1 MLVYVRIK
9 HNDNMLLKGDN
20 MRVIVIGLF
29 LMLMGLQY
37 KLWFSHDSLPMW
49 LRAEKK
55 MNERAAENQKLA
67 VRNRA
72 LEADINEL
80 KSGDQALEERA
91 RYDLGMIKE
100 DETYYHFVN

>member
-1 MLVYVRIK
+1 MLF
-9 HNDNMLLKGDN
+9 KGDY
-20 MRVIVIGLF
+20 MRVIVVGLCLIF
-29 LMLMGLQY
+29 MGLQY
-37 KLWFSHDSLPMW
+37 KLWFGDDSLPTW

-67 VRNRA
+67 VRNRV
-72 LEADINEL
+72 LEADVMEL

>member
-1 MLVYVRIK
+1 
-9 HNDNMLLKGDN
+9 

-29 LMLMGLQY
+29 LVLMGLQY
-37 KLWFSHDSLPMW
+37 KLWFGSDSLPTW

-55 MNERAAENQKLA
+55 MNEHAVENQKLT

-72 LEADINEL
+72 LEADVTEL
-80 KSGDQALEERA
+80 KSGDQALEEHA
-91 RYDLGMIKE
+91 RYDLGMIKD

>member
-1 MLVYVRIK
+1 
-9 HNDNMLLKGDN
+9 

-29 LMLMGLQY
+29 LVLIGLQY
-37 KLWFSHDSLPMW
+37 KLWFSGDSLPTW

-55 MNERAAENQKLA
+55 LHMRADENQKLT

-72 LEADINEL
+72 LEADVAEL

-91 RYDLGMIKE
+91 RYDLGMIKD

>member
-1 MLVYVRIK
+1 
-9 HNDNMLLKGDN
+9 
-20 MRVIVIGLF
+20 MRVIVIGLV
-29 LMLMGLQY
+29 LVLMGLQY
-37 KLWFSHDSLPMW
+37 KLWFGGDSLPTW

-55 MNERAAENQKLA
+55 MNERAANNQALA

-72 LEADINEL
+72 LEADVTEL

-91 RYDLGMIKE
+91 RYDLGMIKD

>member
-1 MLVYVRIK
+1 MLFS
-9 HNDNMLLKGDN
+9 GDN
-20 MRVIVIGLF
+20 MRVIVIGLV
-29 LMLMGLQY
+29 LVLMGLQY
-37 KLWFSHDSLPMW
+37 KLWFGGDSLPMW

-55 MNERAAENQKLA
+55 MNARAAENQKLT

-72 LEADINEL
+72 LEADVNEL

>member
-1 MLVYVRIK
+1 
-9 HNDNMLLKGDN
+9 

-29 LMLMGLQY
+29 LMLIGLQY
-37 KLWFSHDSLPMW
+37 KLWFGGDSLPTW

-55 MNERAAENQKLA
+55 MNVRAAENKKLT

-72 LEADINEL
+72 LEADVAEL